1 MSWHVGSVA
10 RLGPLPTRGKASKS
24 NDYAAKITMRLVQLH
39 TVTPHPPTPHP
50 PCPVQQ
56 RGRLIVFYTDL
67 RIFREARARIN

>member
-1 MSWHVGSVA
+1 MIVPHVGSVA
-10 RLGPLPTRGKASKS
+10 LLGPLPTEAKASKS

-39 TVTPHPPTPHP
+39 TVSP

-56 RGRLIVFYTDL
+56 RGWLIVFYTDL